1 MSNLK
6 SQFSDWLF
14 WDVADLSIENN
25 RDFIIIRVLND
36 GTDRELLQLK
46 ELFTE
51 VEIIHAIQSKR
62 GLSRRA
68 SFYWMNYYQI
78 PYSQCKSLNM

>member
-6 SQFSDWLF
+6 SQFSNWLF
-14 WDVADLSIENN
+14 WDTDDLSIENN

-36 GTDRELLQLK
+36 GTDKDLVRLK

-51 VEIIHAIQSKR
+51 VEIIHAIKSKR
-62 GLSRRA
+62 GLSRRSA
-68 SFYWMNYYQI
+68 LFWKSYYNI
-78 PYSQCKSLNM
+78 PNNQCKSLTM